1 MSMYR
6 PTMLAAALV
15 AGLGLAAPAHV
26 SQALAQQAPQPLS
39 EAAFAAQTC
48 NLCHGSP
55 TYVSPTMPPIHGVDA
70 KTLYEALIEVKTNKK
85 PSTIMGRI
93 ARGYSEDQLKAIAE
107 HLARN

>member
-1 MSMYR
+1 MYR
-6 PTMLAAALV
+6 PTILAAALA
-15 AGLGLAAPAHV
+15 AGLGLAAPA
-26 SQALAQQAPQPLS
+26 AFAQQAPQQLS

-48 NLCHGSP
+48 NLCHGSA

-70 KTLYEALIEVKTNKK
+70 RTLYEALIEVKTNKK

-93 ARGYSEDQLKAIAE
+93 ARGYSDDQLKAIAE

>member
-1 MSMYR
+1 MYR
-6 PTMLAAALV
+6 PTILAATLV
-15 AGLGLAAPAHV
+15 AGLGIAAPAFV
-26 SQALAQQAPQPLS
+26 SQALAQQAPQQLS

-48 NLCHGSP
+48 NLCHGSA

-93 ARGYSEDQLKAIAE
+93 ARGYSDDQLKAIAE